1 LPGTRTLTYSAS
13 SSMTLKKVFFN
24 FEFRFLKKH
33 SKGPE
38 TSVVAKPASE
48 DKGKDEA
55 SAAEVK
61 SLQETL
67 KSLTSAEN
75 DQVSMLS
82 CFSLRYYECFFRLV

>member
-1 LPGTRTLTYSAS
+1 
-13 SSMTLKKVFFN
+13 MTEKNSVFN

-67 KSLTSAEN
+67 KSLTSAED

-82 CFSLRYYECFFRLV
+82 CFRQDISSTFFSLV